1 MSSTVAH
8 RSQVNRGYK
17 TRTANN
23 TRSRTK
29 SRVIGLAVQSFWSFF
44 IFLVLSYFIVALS
57 GHMLTE
63 MQRAKIKAV
72 TPQVKQAQNNVTEH
86 RLRTASEGSS
96 VDLEAWATE
105 RDFIQRKS
113 VSKYVSKF

>member
-1 MSSTVAH
+1 MA
-8 RSQVNRGYK
+8 
-17 TRTANN
+17 
-23 TRSRTK
+23 
-29 SRVIGLAVQSFWSFF
+29 LAVQSFWSFF
-44 IFLVLSYFIVALS
+44 IFLVLSYFIVALG

-63 MQRAKIKAV
+63 VQRAKIKSV
-72 TPQVKQAQNNVTEH
+72 TPQVKQAQNVAIEH